1 MQWWQ
6 AILLGGVQGIT
17 EFLPISSDGHLV
29 LVRSLLDL
37 QETPLT
43 FDIFLHFGTLLVM
56 VAYFRK
62 QLLALKLADWFVL
75 GIATL
80 PAVVFGVT
88 IRDSLSALQQSA
100 VVVSVSFLMT
110 ALFVWLADALWRK
123 SEDRKTPFSLVNNV
137 LETLYSWKQKWNQP
151 DRVIVSPW
159 QAFSVG
165 LFQALAILPGLS
177 RSGSTLLGGAVVGL
191 RREDAFPFAFMVGVP
206 AIFGAVMYDLL
217 SVAVEG
223 GFTALQWDMYILGAV
238 AAGLSGWGA
247 LWLLGQAMRTARLH
261 YFAVYCLVVSILSLF
276 II

>member
-6 AILLGGVQGIT
+6 AILLGVVQGIT

-29 LVRSLLDL
+29 LIRTLLDL

-43 FDIFLHFGTLLVM
+43 FDIFLHAGTLLVM
-56 VAYFRK
+56 IVYFRK

-75 GIATL
+75 GVATI
-80 PAVVFGVT
+80 PAAIFGVA

-100 VVVSVSFLMT
+100 VVVSVSFLIT

-123 SEDRKTPFSLVNNV
+123 AEDRETPFSLVNNV

-159 QAFSVG
+159 QALSVG
-165 LFQALAILPGLS
+165 IFQALAILPGLS
-177 RSGSTLLGGAVVGL
+177 RSGSTLLGSAVVGL

-206 AIFGAVMYDLL
+206 AIFGAIMYDLL
-217 SVAVEG
+217 ALTVEG
-223 GFTALQWDMYILGAV
+223 EFGQQQWSMYILGAF
-238 AAGLSGWGA
+238 AAALSGWGA
-247 LWLLGQAMRTARLH
+247 LWLLGRAMRTARLH